1 MNILS
6 LADSPGGAVIAG
18 TAGPVVLPG
27 RGAGLSLGVRPE
39 DIRLGPAGGLGAT
52 VTAVEYLGADSILSC
67 AAGTQSLA
75 VRVPGRVDLSPGAT
89 VHLYWSKDAVHIFDP
104 ERGGER
110 A

>member
-1 MNILS
+1 METPPALV
-6 LADSPGGAVIAG
+6 LAMALCRQLE
-18 TAGPVVLPG
+18 T
-27 RGAGLSLGVRPE
+27 
-39 DIRLGPAGGLGAT
+39 AT
-52 VTAVEYLGADSILSC
+52 VTAVEYRGADSILSC